1 MCLEGTC
8 DVLNHLYF
16 QTQLLEQIIF
26 GVYFKNFDRGP
37 LYAIFFGESKLIIRR
52 HIRRPGLITTPL

>member
-26 GVYFKNFDRGP
+26 GGYFKNFDRGP
-37 LYAIFFGESKLIIRR
+37 LYAVFFGESKLINLR
-52 HIRRPGLITTPL
+52 HISRPGLIAGPL